1 VAQIKLNEIRR
12 IIREVLQE
20 LVGLDSRG
28 IIHYDAVF
36 DDEHGRYQVLAIG
49 FEGLRQ
55 VIRPLAYLEIKD
67 GLIWLHADNSDYG
80 IAEEL
85 ERQGIGKDQIVLGF
99 QPPSMRQY
107 TDYATGEPNEKKSL
121 ETAAD

>member
-1 VAQIKLNEIRR
+1 MALKLNQAKR

-20 LVGLDSRG
+20 LVGKDSRG
-28 IIHYDAVF
+28 IIHYDAIF
-36 DDEHGRYQVLAIG
+36 DDEHGRYQVLSIG

-55 VIRPLAYLEIKD
+55 VIHPLAYLEIKE
-67 GLIWLHADNSDYG
+67 GLIWLHADNTDYG

-99 QPPSMRQY
+99 QPASVRQY
-107 TDYATGEPNEKKSL
+107 TDYATGETTEKKSL

>member
-1 VAQIKLNEIRR
+1 MALKLNQAKR

-20 LVGLDSRG
+20 LVGMDSRG
-28 IIHYDAVF
+28 MIHYDAIF

-55 VIRPLAYLEIKD
+55 VIHPLAYLEIKD
-67 GLIWLHADNSDYG
+67 GLIWLHADNTDYG

-99 QPPSMRQY
+99 QPASVRQY
-107 TDYATGEPNEKKSL
+107 TDYATGETTETKPL

>member
-1 VAQIKLNEIRR
+1 MAFKLNQAKR

-20 LVGLDSRG
+20 LVGKDSRG
-28 IIHYDAVF
+28 IIHYDAIF

-55 VIRPLAYLEIKD
+55 VIHPLAYLEIKD
-67 GLIWLHADNSDYG
+67 GLIWLHADNTDYG

-85 ERQGIGKDQIVLGF
+85 ERRGINKDQIVLGF
-99 QPPSMRQY
+99 QPASVRQY
-107 TDYATGEPNEKKSL
+107 TDYATGETTEKKSL

>member
-1 VAQIKLNEIRR
+1 MALKLNQAKR

-20 LVGLDSRG
+20 LVGMDSRG
-28 IIHYDAVF
+28 MIHYDAIF

-55 VIRPLAYLEIKD
+55 VIHPLAYLEIKD
-67 GLIWLHADNSDYG
+67 GLIWLHADNTDYG

-99 QPPSMRQY
+99 QPASVRQY
-107 TDYATGEPNEKKSL
+107 TDYATGETTEKKPL

>member
-1 VAQIKLNEIRR
+1 MALKLNQAKR

-20 LVGLDSRG
+20 LVGMDSTG
-28 IIHYDAVF
+28 MIHYDAIF

-55 VIRPLAYLEIKD
+55 VIHPLAYLEIKD
-67 GLIWLHADNSDYG
+67 GLIWLHADNTDYG

-99 QPPSMRQY
+99 QPASVRQY
-107 TDYATGEPNEKKSL
+107 TDYATGETTETKPL

>member
-1 VAQIKLNEIRR
+1 MALKLNQAKR

-20 LVGLDSRG
+20 LVGMDSRG
-28 IIHYDAVF
+28 MIHYDAIF

-55 VIRPLAYLEIKD
+55 VLHPLAYLEIKD
-67 GLIWLHADNSDYG
+67 GLIWLHADNTDYG

-99 QPPSMRQY
+99 QPASVRQY
-107 TDYATGEPNEKKSL
+107 TDYATGETTEKKSL